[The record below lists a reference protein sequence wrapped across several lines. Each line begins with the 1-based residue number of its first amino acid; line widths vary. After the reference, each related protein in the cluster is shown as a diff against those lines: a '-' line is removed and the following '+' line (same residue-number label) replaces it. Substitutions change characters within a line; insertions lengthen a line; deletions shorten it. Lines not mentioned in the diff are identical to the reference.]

1 MQVAYLLG
9 SNQTPIIKKFQ
20 VGETMANAGV
30 PVVVAGSGQYGIKL
44 ASTTAAAN
52 CLGLTVDAATTN
64 TTQPTD
70 GSDPRRR
77 VSVIVNP
84 TAVLKARMS
93 GGATTGTALSTE
105 TENTGTSTGLIAK
118 SGTDFT
124 NFDEGGVWWYTG
136 NNAGPTSFR
145 KIITGDATDADVG
158 VPWTNDPAVG
168 DKFVVCPFS
177 CVDIQYVQLTSN
189 FLEVDASAAV
199 DTNNANFIP
208 IEVEVFGNGNPDG
221 LTSSYVY
228 MTIADHLFA
237 SS

>member
-1 MQVAYLLG
+1 MQLAYLLG

-30 PVVVAGSGQYGIKL
+30 PVTVAGSGGYGIKL
-44 ASTTAAAN
+44 VTTTAAAN
-52 CLGLTVDAATTN
+52 CVGITMDAVTTN

-77 VSVIVNP
+77 VSVVVNP
-84 TAVLKARMS
+84 NAVLKARLS

-118 SGTDFT
+118 SGTDFS
-124 NFDEGGVWWYTG
+124 NFDEGSVFWYTG
-136 NNAGPTSFR
+136 ANAGPTSLR

-168 DKFVVCPFS
+168 DKFVVLPFS
-177 CVDIQYVQLTSN
+177 CMDAQFVQLTSN

-199 DTNNANFIP
+199 DANNNNFVP
-208 IEVEVFGNGNPDG
+208 LELEVFGQGDPDG
-221 LTSSYVY
+221 LTASFVY
-228 MTIADHLFA
+228 MTIFDHLFGQ
-237 SS
+237 S